1 MQNGWQ
7 QIKNFQMARG
17 GLLWNADRVTL
28 DVQSITP
35 QTIHCKARCKE
46 TSISF
51 HISLVYGLFT
61 IVNRRQLWD
70 TLKNLGVDSDQPWLV
85 MGHFNSITSP
95 DEKIYGAEVTGYET
109 KDMLE
114 LALGLVDMASYGC
127 FYTWT
132 NNQVWCKLDRAM
144 VNPGWL
150 QADYFGQAS
159 F

>member
-1 MQNGWQ
+1 
-7 QIKNFQMARG
+7 
-17 GLLWNADRVTL
+17 
-28 DVQSITP
+28 
-35 QTIHCKARCKE
+35 
-46 TSISF
+46 
-51 HISLVYGLFT
+51 
-61 IVNRRQLWD
+61 
-70 TLKNLGVDSDQPWLV
+70 
-85 MGHFNSITSP
+85 MGDFNSITSP

-159 F
+159 FLPSGCLSDHSPCVVSLFRTEQQRKSPFRFFNLWTKHAYF